1 MVCDVSN
8 ANLYD
13 KNITL
18 ENPNAAS
25 NDHADLVTSIVALI
39 APDAEFY
46 VSNSDRIGL
55 EWFIDMGCDVVNCS
69 FGYYNNQ
76 ENADGT
82 YSDGVKQYQN
92 NIDGLYDYQVLAHFI
107 TVVKSAGN
115 YSDDPTSPKYNPQNK
130 ITSPGYAHNVITVGG
145 VQRTASSSGYY
156 LEHDPYASYVTP
168 SGHTKPNICA
178 INTVTVPN
186 LGTYTGTSY
195 AAPQVTGCIALLME
209 SNIDYCTYPE
219 RTLSLIAST
228 AQKTYDYVEN
238 NENFNLKV
246 GAGVIDLQRM
256 LDSNLYYRASN
267 TNGSSGSEIAS
278 VTVSL
283 REGQTLQAGLG
294 WLVTAVNSSSTE
306 INITSVIVTDY
317 DLWIYSPS
325 GTVFTSSC
333 SNSNVELVRLTAEEF
348 GNYRIVL
355 RQYGELDEIIDG
367 EWIFIT
373 YNVLN
378 E

>member
-1 MVCDVSN
+1 M
-8 ANLYD
+8 
-13 KNITL
+13 
-18 ENPNAAS
+18 
-25 NDHADLVTSIVALI
+25 
-39 APDAEFY
+39 
-46 VSNSDRIGL
+46 
-55 EWFIDMGCDVVNCS
+55 
-69 FGYYNNQ
+69 
-76 ENADGT
+76 
-82 YSDGVKQYQN
+82 
-92 NIDGLYDYQVLAHFI
+92 
-107 TVVKSAGN
+107 
-115 YSDDPTSPKYNPQNK
+115 
-130 ITSPGYAHNVITVGG
+130 
-145 VQRTASSSGYY
+145 
-156 LEHDPYASYVTP
+156 
-168 SGHTKPNICA
+168 
-178 INTVTVPN
+178 
-186 LGTYTGTSY
+186 
-195 AAPQVTGCIALLME
+195 
-209 SNIDYCTYPE
+209 
-219 RTLSLIAST
+219 
-228 AQKTYDYVEN
+228 
-238 NENFNLKV
+238 